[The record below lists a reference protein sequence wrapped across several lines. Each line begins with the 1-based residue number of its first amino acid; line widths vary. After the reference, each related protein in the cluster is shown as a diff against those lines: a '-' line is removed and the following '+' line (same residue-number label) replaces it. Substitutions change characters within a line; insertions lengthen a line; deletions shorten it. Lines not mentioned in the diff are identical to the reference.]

1 MSVHTRTGSQTLEPP
16 PCPHHSGLLRQEL
29 AAQGLRGRWRLNGR
43 ERPSLALGTGRSS
56 DHREQVTLRTCKTS
70 PSGKFWSLFSV
81 CTACHPY
88 IRKMH
93 FCSVRVRTLTAE
105 REDLKHF
112 VSNSRGEEGLKN
124 QLSKEEKSSCN
135 LSTLVIISFGG
146 SLKCGAY
153 RVSGGLRR

>member
-1 MSVHTRTGSQTLEPP
+1 MQNVPEWKVLEPRFRL
-16 PCPHHSGLLRQEL
+16 HSLSFVHQKD
-29 AAQGLRGRWRLNGR
+29 A
-43 ERPSLALGTGRSS
+43 
-56 DHREQVTLRTCKTS
+56 
-70 PSGKFWSLFSV
+70 
-81 CTACHPY
+81 
-88 IRKMH
+88 H

-105 REDLKHF
+105 KEHLKHF

-146 SLKCGAY
+146 SFKCGAY